1 MLYEYGDKAS
11 RLLALQLKHQ
21 ATSRHIAQINDK
33 SVGLTTCPVKINAA
47 FKAYY
52 SKLYTSEPPPKDS
65 NMNTYL
71 DSIDIPTIDIL
82 TQLSLNQEITLEEI
96 CDSIREMSNGKT
108 TGPDGLPSEF
118 YKKFSIVLAPLLLDM
133 FNHSLSIGKLT
144 EASISVIL
152 KKDKNPAECSS
163 YRPV

>member
-21 ATSRHIAQINDK
+21 ATSRHITQINDQ

-65 NMNTYL
+65 DMNTYL
-71 DSIDIPTIDIL
+71 DSIDIPAIDIL
-82 TQLSLNQEITLEEI
+82 TQLSLNQEITLGEI
-96 CDSIREMSNGKT
+96 CDGIREMSSGKT
-108 TGPDGLPSEF
+108 PGPDELSSEF
-118 YKKFSIVLAPLLLDM
+118 YKKIL
-133 FNHSLSIGKLT
+133 HSLSPFIT
-144 EASISVIL
+144 RYV
-152 KKDKNPAECSS
+152 
-163 YRPV
+163 